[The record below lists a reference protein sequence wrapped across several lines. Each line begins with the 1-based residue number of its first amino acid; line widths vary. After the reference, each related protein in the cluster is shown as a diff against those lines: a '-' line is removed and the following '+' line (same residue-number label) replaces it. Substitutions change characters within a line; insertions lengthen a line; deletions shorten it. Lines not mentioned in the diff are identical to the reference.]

1 MANPNH
7 EKAIED
13 YQKAIE
19 IKPDDADAY
28 YAIGFTQTLMEGK
41 RQEAIKNY
49 QKAADLYQQQNKP
62 KYAENARNKV
72 EELSTS
78 DLHSAG

>member
-1 MANPNH
+1 MADH
-7 EKAIED
+7 KKALED

-28 YAIGFTQTLMEGK
+28 YAMGFTQTLMEGK
-41 RQEAIKNY
+41 KQEAIKNY

-62 KYAENARNKV
+62 KYAENARKKV
-72 EELSTS
+72 EDLSTS
-78 DLHSAG
+78 VLHSAG